1 MSASISELEARR
13 DRLRAELGAVGD
25 LRPGTLVERY
35 RKCGKPSC
43 HCARE
48 GDPRVN
54 DMRPWEAGLPLCA
67 RGRPGPRSGLDA
79 GVQRSRQVE
88 DPRDSARGGGGDASA
103 DRGVPAP
110 AATDGRADRGQR
122 RVVPRAAVGGS
133 RRGPGGEKGG
143 FAARVA
149 AELAAEAQKLIGVG
163 AAHGID
169 FQAIE
174 TEARRVALQL
184 MGQAVA
190 ERLNADHCDEQGPRL
205 PCACG
210 AEARF
215 AGRRTKTFTTALG
228 TLPLE
233 RAWYHCERCH
243 SGFSPRDRALG
254 LENTSLSPA
263 ALRMIAITAASTSF
277 AGASA
282 LLRELAGLTVASKTV
297 ERHAEALGREVA
309 GDESRIIDPEPSDAS
324 TLYLG
329 LDGTGVPVR
338 TGEVE
343 GRCGKQP
350 DGSART
356 REAKLAV
363 VWSADTTDNEGR
375 PVRDPG
381 SATYNAAIETI
392 ATRDTD
398 PEPAPFARRIT
409 REAERRGFATA
420 PRHVILGDGAP
431 WIWNFADEH
440 FPDAVQ
446 IVDLFHAKGHVFEVA
461 KAIYGTGSEFG
472 ERWARQRR
480 DELDAGRVDDVI
492 AALRGHAETCEEA
505 RKDAEYFSTN
515 RERMDYPRFRAMGLC
530 VATGVVEGGCKHIVG
545 TRLKRGGMRWSVAGA
560 NAIIALRCAVESNRF
575 DDFWERRAGAQS

>member
-1 MSASISELEARR
+1 M
-13 DRLRAELGAVGD
+13 D
-25 LRPGTLVERY
+25 
-35 RKCGKPSC
+35 
-43 HCARE
+43 
-48 GDPRVN
+48 
-54 DMRPWEAGLPLCA
+54 
-67 RGRPGPRSGLDA
+67 
-79 GVQRSRQVE
+79 
-88 DPRDSARGGGGDASA
+88 
-103 DRGVPAP
+103 
-110 AATDGRADRGQR
+110 
-122 RVVPRAAVGGS
+122 
-133 RRGPGGEKGG
+133 
-143 FAARVA
+143 
-149 AELAAEAQKLIGVG
+149 
-163 AAHGID
+163 D

-184 MGQAVA
+184 MGQALA
-190 ERLNADHCDEQGPRL
+190 RRLNADHCDEQGPHL

-215 AGRRTKTFTTALG
+215 AGRRPKTFTTALG
-228 TLPLE
+228 ALTLE

-243 SGFSPRDRALG
+243 TGFSPRDRALG
-254 LENTSLSPA
+254 MQDTCLSSS
-263 ALRMIAITAASTSF
+263 ALRMLGIAAARTSFEGAST
-277 AGASA
+277 
-282 LLRELAGLTVASKTV
+282 LLHELAGLAVAPKTV

-309 GDESRIIDPEPSDAS
+309 DDEVRVIEPEPCDAR

-329 LDGTGVPVR
+329 LDGTGVPAR
-338 TGEVE
+338 KSEVE

-350 DGSART
+350 DGSAKT

-363 VWSADTTDNEGR
+363 VWSADTSDKEGR

-398 PEPAPFARRIT
+398 PEPAPFARRII

-440 FPDAVQ
+440 FPDAIQ
-446 IVDLFHAKGHVFEVA
+446 IVDVFHAKGHLFEVA
-461 KAIYGTGSEFG
+461 KAIYGSGSEFG
-472 ERWARQRR
+472 ERWAKQRR
-480 DELDAGRVDDVI
+480 EELDEGRVDEVI

-545 TRLKRGGMRWSVAGA
+545 TRLKRGGMRWTVAGA